1 MSYYNDSTRVM
12 CVIDEKGNIFSTD
25 MTGNTH
31 QAIGVVNEQYKKM
44 VSVATEGADAVES
57 LTKEIEKIKEER
69 DKYFNILVEHKLIQK
84 PLTQEEINQELI
96 RQNNLMAKQLESMAA
111 ILEGLK
117 TKEVLENEH
126 REDTWTGVEIRGGQE
141 QDDAG
146 DKGIGE
152 IPENDR
158 GADGSNQEP
167 RGDKIS
173 GVSIESNTVSTS
185 PSRIKNG
192 RGGRK
197 QAR

>member
-126 REDTWTGVEIRGGQE
+126 REDT
-141 QDDAG
+141 
-146 DKGIGE
+146 
-152 IPENDR
+152 
-158 GADGSNQEP
+158 
-167 RGDKIS
+167 
-173 GVSIESNTVSTS
+173 
-185 PSRIKNG
+185 
-192 RGGRK
+192 
-197 QAR
+197 